1 MWNFPLFFFDGFPY
15 LPLLLLSLL
24 TTGGSDA
31 DASGKNHHYQT
42 AVLQLEPSTLSW
54 RRVGELQQ
62 ARTWHRTSVV
72 RMERLQ
78 QRLCGVKTPPTT
90 TTSTTTTVNNLNRDE
105 EYVYEEF
112 EEYDDY
118 YKSAKITDL

>member
-1 MWNFPLFFFDGFPY
+1 MKPDAAPRGDSSY
-15 LPLLLLSLL
+15 VPLLLLSLL

-54 RRVGELQQ
+54 KRVGELQQ

-90 TTSTTTTVNNLNRDE
+90 TTSTTTVNNLNRDE